1 MSGGVSMMSRAGAE
15 MIAGVSANQSS
26 NFAKN
31 AAHQQSTYSTM
42 SKLPLSFKS
51 QLEQIE

>member
-1 MSGGVSMMSRAGAE
+1 MMSRAGAE
-15 MIAGVSANQSS
+15 MITGVSANQSS

-31 AAHQQSTYSTM
+31 AHQQSTYSTV